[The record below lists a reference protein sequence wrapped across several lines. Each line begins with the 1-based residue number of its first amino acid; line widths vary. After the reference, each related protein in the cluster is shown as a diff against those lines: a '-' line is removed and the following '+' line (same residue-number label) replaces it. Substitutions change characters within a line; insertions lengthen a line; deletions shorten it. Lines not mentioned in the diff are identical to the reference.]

1 MKPENTICVRCG
13 HANNN
18 RASRCSNCK
27 SPLDDFASSSPW
39 EMHTAKNSAYSPVKN
54 PKTKP
59 IIFWGIL
66 LYFGPSAVIALWF
79 AGSSTIE
86 LIFDETP
93 TYTDNPEL
101 LGLIVIGV
109 IAALLYSFVSIWV
122 IWSVSKGYFGKRK

>member
-1 MKPENTICVRCG
+1 M
-13 HANNN
+13 
-18 RASRCSNCK
+18 
-27 SPLDDFASSSPW
+27 
-39 EMHTAKNSAYSPVKN
+39 
-54 PKTKP
+54 
-59 IIFWGIL
+59 
-66 LYFGPSAVIALWF
+66 YFGPSAVIALWF

-122 IWSVSKGYFGKRK
+122 IRSVSKGYFGKRK